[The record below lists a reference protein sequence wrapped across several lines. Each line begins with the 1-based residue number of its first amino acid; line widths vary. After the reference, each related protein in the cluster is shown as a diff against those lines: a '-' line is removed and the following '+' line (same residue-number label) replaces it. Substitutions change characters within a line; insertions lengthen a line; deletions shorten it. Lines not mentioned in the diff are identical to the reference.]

1 MLVLENLLYLK
12 CKKIQPDEKFYTGA
26 RMAKMV
32 ATGLTTRNIALVAI
46 FAALYY
52 VLSLLTFN
60 ISAPGV
66 AQVQISLFALVA
78 SVFGLVL
85 GPYLGTAAAFL
96 GALVGWVLP
105 PSGMTPY
112 GFPFLLSPPINAFI
126 VGSIYYK
133 KWKVAFVAF
142 AALIAAF
149 FFTPPAQPLAEN
161 LYVVVAVLADKIFA
175 LLLIIPLIVFTKRLA
190 ITEKGIYAFYLILGF
205 IGNQADNMWGTLAF
219 SLPTVY
225 QGIFGLPL
233 DAVRTAFLVSPFF
246 YPVLR
251 LIQATGVMFIAV
263 ALMRTLRGT
272 PWLWQKDNILSSV
285 EKEKA

>member
-1 MLVLENLLYLK
+1 
-12 CKKIQPDEKFYTGA
+12 
-26 RMAKMV
+26 MV
-32 ATGLTTRNIALVAI
+32 STGLTTKNVALMAI

-52 VLSLLTFN
+52 VLSIFSFN
-60 ISAPGV
+60 IAAPGV
-66 AQVQISLFALVA
+66 SGVQISLFALVA

-96 GALVGWVLP
+96 GAIVAWTLP
-105 PSGMTPY
+105 PSGMSPL

-126 VGSIYYK
+126 TGAIFYK
-133 KWKVAFVAF
+133 KWKIAFVAF
-142 AALIAAF
+142 AVLIAAF
-149 FFTPPAQPLAEN
+149 FFTPPVQPLAEQ
-161 LYVVVAVLADKIFA
+161 LTIIVAVLTDKIFA
-175 LLLIIPLIVFTKRLA
+175 LLLIIPLVMFTKRLA

-205 IGNQADNMWGTLAF
+205 IGNQADNMWGSLAF

-225 QGIFGLPL
+225 EGIFGMPL

-251 LIQATGVMFIAV
+251 LIQAIAVMFIAV
-263 ALMRTLRGT
+263 ALMRTLKGT
-272 PWLWQKDNILSSV
+272 PWLWQKENIMSST

>member
-1 MLVLENLLYLK
+1 
-12 CKKIQPDEKFYTGA
+12 
-26 RMAKMV
+26 MA
-32 ATGLTTRNIALVAI
+32 AAGLTTRNVALMAV

-96 GALVGWVLP
+96 GALVAWILP
-105 PSGMTPY
+105 PSGMVPY
-112 GFPFLLSPPINAFI
+112 GFPFLLSPPVNAFV
-126 VGSIYYK
+126 VGSIFYK
-133 KWKVAFVAF
+133 KWKLAFVAF
-142 AALIAAF
+142 AAMIVAF
-149 FFTPPAQPLAEN
+149 LFTPPAQPLAEN
-161 LYVVVAVLADKIFA
+161 LYVIVAVLADKIFA
-175 LLLIIPLIVFTKRLA
+175 LLLIIPLIMFTKRMA

-219 SLPTVY
+219 SVPTVY
-225 QGIFGLPL
+225 EGIFGLPI

-251 LIQATGVMFIAV
+251 LIQATAVMFIAV
-263 ALMRTLRGT
+263 ALMRTLKGT
-272 PWLWQKDNILSSV
+272 PWLWQKENILTSA
-285 EKEKA
+285 EKEKAESNH

>member
-1 MLVLENLLYLK
+1 
-12 CKKIQPDEKFYTGA
+12 
-26 RMAKMV
+26 MV
-32 ATGLTTRNIALVAI
+32 STGLTTKNVALMAI

-52 VLSLLTFN
+52 VLSIFSFN
-60 ISAPGV
+60 IAAPGV
-66 AQVQISLFALVA
+66 SGVQISLFALVA

-96 GALVGWVLP
+96 GAIVAWTLP
-105 PSGMTPY
+105 PSGMSPL

-126 VGSIYYK
+126 TGAIFYK
-133 KWKVAFVAF
+133 KWKIAFVAF
-142 AALIAAF
+142 AVLIAAF
-149 FFTPPAQPLAEN
+149 FFTPPVQPLAEQ
-161 LYVVVAVLADKIFA
+161 LTIIVAVLTDKIFA
-175 LLLIIPLIVFTKRLA
+175 LLLIIPLVMFTKRLA

-205 IGNQADNMWGTLAF
+205 IGNQADNMWGSLAF

-225 QGIFGLPL
+225 EGIFSMPL

-251 LIQATGVMFIAV
+251 LIQAIAVMFIAV
-263 ALMRTLRGT
+263 ALMRTLKGT
-272 PWLWQKDNILSSV
+272 PWLWQKENIMSST